1 MKNMKKRKTEWK
13 GKFLNQEFDITC
25 AVGYGFMVLNASFN
39 SISVISW

>member
-13 GKFLNQEFDITC
+13 GKFLNQEFDIT
-25 AVGYGFMVLNASFN
+25 VGYGFMVLNASFN